1 MVQKN
6 INIGSAE
13 IAGDGESIRSAFS
26 KIQDNF
32 TELFDRPTTEAG
44 NTLQIDLQ
52 GNVVG
57 ADSALIINSSDSSI
71 TAGGGITG
79 DLTGNV
85 TGTVSSISNHDLSS
99 LGNVSTAVPTTGQ
112 VLKWNGSEWAP
123 GTDNTGSGGSDGGSF
138 SFIVAADD
146 SVQRII
152 NNQET
157 LSVLGGTN
165 LNTSANPEA
174 AVTIN
179 LDTSISLD
187 SVTTTSLFTSTID
200 TTDSSSLT
208 ITPSVVMSSDL
219 TVENTLNLTNAVNLP
234 AGSTLNGQ
242 SLSVT
247 DGITEVVQDTS
258 PQLGGN
264 LDLNNFDITGTG
276 NIPAANLSG
285 ALPAIDGS
293 ALTGV
298 TVSSIAFS
306 NITSTPTTLSGYGI
320 TDAYTQTQV
329 DTAITNA
336 TSSIVIPSGSTQSI
350 DVVAQDSTVLVDSVN
365 GTLNATTLTGA
376 LPAIDGSS
384 LTGVTTAFSNI
395 TSTPTTL
402 SGYGITD
409 AYTQTQV
416 DTAITNATSSI
427 VIPSGSSQSIDV
439 VAADSTLLVDSVNG
453 TLNSSALTKPIE
465 LDDTEEVRFGTDND
479 MQIYHSGVT
488 GVVKNTTGTLVLQGP
503 IVRIQDAGSSQSA
516 FSAADGVATL
526 YHTNTAVLNTTAG
539 GIQIEKGVEEKFAT
553 LTGSTG
559 VVAHDCD
566 NGHVF
571 YHTGASGDIT
581 ANFTNLGLT
590 AEYATNVTVIINQ
603 GATPYEVTAVQI
615 GGAAQTINWQGGS
628 QPTGNANGIDSFSF
642 TILNDGGTYV
652 VLGQMVDFT

>member
-258 PQLGGN
+258 PQLGGD
-264 LDLNNFDITGTG
+264 LDLNNFNITGTG
-276 NIPAANLSG
+276 NIPAANLTG
-285 ALPAIDGS
+285 TLPVLDGS
-293 ALTGV
+293 NLTGV
-298 TVSSIAFS
+298 VASSVAFADVTATPTTLAGYGITDAYTQAQVDSAIADVTAGYFSFDITGDDSTVRSVTSGSTIAIKGGGDVATASDADGNITVSFTQDTAFS
-306 NITSTPTTLSGYGI
+306 SLTGTPTTLSGYGI
-320 TDAYTQTQV
+320 TDAQDALVSGTNIKTINGESLLGSGNLTISGGSG
-329 DTAITNA
+329 TAFTNIGVGADDSTIRSIGEGESFLILGGTGITTASDAEGNITITA
-336 TSSIVIPSGSTQSI
+336 SGGSGLQSRSSVTGTTSSLADAAEEDLDITGFKSYALLTITTDRAARVRLYVSAATRTADASRAEGVDPTSDAGLIAEVIT
-350 DVVAQDSTVLVDSVN
+350 
-365 GTLNATTLTGA
+365 TGA
-376 LPAIDGSS
+376 D
-384 LTGVTTAFSNI
+384 
-395 TSTPTTL
+395 
-402 SGYGITD
+402 
-409 AYTQTQV
+409 
-416 DTAITNATSSI
+416 
-427 VIPSGSSQSIDV
+427 
-439 VAADSTLLVDSVNG
+439 
-453 TLNSSALTKPIE
+453 
-465 LDDTEEVRFGTDND
+465 
-479 MQIYHSGVT
+479 
-488 GVVKNTTGTLVLQGP
+488 
-503 IVRIQDAGSSQSA
+503 
-516 FSAADGVATL
+516 
-526 YHTNTAVLNTTAG
+526 
-539 GIQIEKGVEEKFAT
+539 
-553 LTGSTG
+553 
-559 VVAHDCD
+559 
-566 NGHVF
+566 
-571 YHTGASGDIT
+571 
-581 ANFTNLGLT
+581 
-590 AEYATNVTVIINQ
+590 TVIISP
-603 GATPYEVTAVQI
+603 GAYGFNLESSPTTTIPCRVTNKS
-615 GGAAQTINWQGGS
+615 GGASTVQVDLN
-628 QPTGNANGIDSFSF
+628 
-642 TILNDGGTYV
+642 ILQ
-652 VLGQMVDFT
+652 LEA

>member
-32 TELFDRPTTEAG
+32 TELFNRPTTEAG

-85 TGTVSSISNHDLSS
+85 TGTVSSISNHNLSG

-276 NIPAANLSG
+276 NIPAANLTG

-298 TVSSIAFS
+298 LTAGGDFEG
-306 NITSTPTTLSGYGI
+306 NLSGSVFA
-320 TDAYTQTQV
+320 D
-329 DTAITNA
+329 
-336 TSSIVIPSGSTQSI
+336 
-350 DVVAQDSTVLVDSVN
+350 DSTILVD
-365 GTLNATTLTGA
+365 G
-376 LPAIDGSS
+376 
-384 LTGVTTAFSNI
+384 
-395 TSTPTTL
+395 
-402 SGYGITD
+402 
-409 AYTQTQV
+409 
-416 DTAITNATSSI
+416 
-427 VIPSGSSQSIDV
+427 
-439 VAADSTLLVDSVNG
+439 VNG
-453 TLNSSALTKPIE
+453 TLNSSALTKPIALADNE
-465 LDDTEEVRFGTDND
+465 KITFGDGDDLE
-479 MQIYHSGVT
+479 IYHNGTANYIAGAGGTIITGNWLYLRKSG
-488 GVVKNTTGTLVLQGP
+488 
-503 IVRIQDAGSSQSA
+503 SA
-516 FSAADGVATL
+516 ENYLIGKADG
-526 YHTNTAVLNTTAG
+526 AVEVYYDNVKKLETTAD
-539 GIQIEKGVEEKFAT
+539 GI
-553 LTGSTG
+553 S
-559 VVAHDCD
+559 
-566 NGHVF
+566 
-571 YHTGASGDIT
+571 
-581 ANFTNLGLT
+581 
-590 AEYATNVTVIINQ
+590 VTDHI
-603 GATPYEVTAVQI
+603 ALA
-615 GGAAQTINWQGGS
+615 
-628 QPTGNANGIDSFSF
+628 
-642 TILNDGGTYV
+642 DGGE
-652 VLGQMVDFT
+652 LR